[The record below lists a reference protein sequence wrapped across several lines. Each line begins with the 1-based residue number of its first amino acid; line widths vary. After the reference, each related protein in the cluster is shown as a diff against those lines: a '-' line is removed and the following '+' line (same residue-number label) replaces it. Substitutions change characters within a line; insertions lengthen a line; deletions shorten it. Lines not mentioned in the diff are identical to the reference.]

1 MTRRLPA
8 AAIAAL
14 TVINRFELTA
24 RLTARDVLRHTPSG
38 IPLIDCVLHH
48 RSELI
53 EAGQLRQVEVE
64 APAMAFESVAHRLA
78 ACGLDETYRFTGFL
92 ANRSRKSKRTVFHII
107 DFQANIDSNIQAN
120 IEANVQANIN

>member
-1 MTRRLPA
+1 MTSWPH
-8 AAIAAL
+8 AITTA
-14 TVINRFELTA
+14 INRFELTA
-24 RLTARDVLRHTPSG
+24 RLAERDVLRYTPSG

-64 APAMAFESVAHRLA
+64 AAAIGFESVAHRLA
-78 ACGLDETYRFTGFL
+78 ACGLDESYRFTGFL

-107 DFQANIDSNIQAN
+107 DFDSNIES
-120 IEANVQANIN
+120 IESNTN